1 MAKKPTMKEAKQQID
16 ALTKHVNFMSRMMD
30 SIGVAFTNY
39 IKFKG
44 DEENFKEYLENN
56 KNLHKLTQEEQNDRK
71 EGHSKEVDNVPAE
84 KVRKKENEAE

>member
-56 KNLHKLTQEEQNDRK
+56 KNLHKLTQEEENDRK
-71 EGHSKEVDNVPAE
+71 KGHIKETGNVSTE
-84 KVRKKENEAE
+84 KVRKKTDAKK